1 MSDTTSTLNTGSRS
15 ETPKGLLDRILG
27 ISAEVRGG
35 EGLTALL
42 LMVNIFFL
50 LAAYSMLK
58 TIREPLI
65 LTTPG
70 GAEVKSYAAAAIAG
84 LFIVLVPLYSAI
96 ASRVSRVKLING
108 VTSFFAACLVAF
120 FVLSGTGVPI
130 GVAFFI
136 WVGIFNLM
144 IIAQLW
150 AFANDVYT
158 LDQGKRL
165 FAIVGFGASLG
176 AIAGSFL
183 TGQLV
188 KSFGPYPFM
197 LGACALLLLC
207 MVLTNVINVRERRAG
222 VKQVPTTDEPAAGAT
237 PGASTATSA
246 DEPVRGRS
254 GFSLV
259 FRDRYLLL
267 IGLLMLIYNF
277 VNTNGEYILGKMVL
291 GAYVTAHGAAAVSG
305 LDAKKVIGEFY
316 GNFQTMVNV
325 LSALIQIFVVSRVI
339 KYLGVRVALLVLPVV
354 AIIGY
359 ASMAFV
365 PILSFIRGAKLA
377 ENSLDYSLQNTTRNA
392 LYLPTSREAKYKAK
406 QANDTFFVRFGD
418 VLSAGLVFA
427 GTTWFGF
434 ASREFALTNVALIA
448 VWLVLA
454 VVIGRLFK
462 GQEAKQATETP
473 SSARA
478 KHRTVT
484 SDSGVPAPAPGMTP
498 APVVASV
505 ASPRSGRPVPA
516 PGLPAG
522 RRDHVQPEQ
531 QQQDCDHATKCFLGQ
546 AREQASAQHCADNHP
561 DGGDEEKPPQAR
573 DLGPLSHQI
582 DRYAGEVHEEG
593 DRGCRGDERLLR
605 HLEPK
610 HRGRADTTLV
620 AHQPTEQSGE
630 CACGPCRTP
639 TPANSPDPPRQ
650 FREAGQNQEHTEDHA
665 KRVARHPHVEE
676 RAGEPADGAHD
687 AESKNDTPIH
697 IPTQNPEALRGADK
711 MWNGNRGHSQLGA
724 HCGGEHWGEHAS
736 NAEARYRGDSSGKER
751 SNGEKHAE
759 DHGFRATGGYP
770 FQARYLRRNAPR

>member
-1 MSDTTSTLNTGSRS
+1 ML
-15 ETPKGLLDRILG
+15 
-27 ISAEVRGG
+27 
-35 EGLTALL
+35 
-42 LMVNIFFL
+42 NIFFL

-84 LFIVLVPLYSAI
+84 LFIVLVPLYSAL

-108 VTSFFAACLVAF
+108 VTLFFAACLVAF
-120 FVLSGTGVPI
+120 FALSGTGVPI

-144 IIAQLW
+144 VIAQLW

-158 LDQGKRL
+158 VDQGKRL

-188 KSFGPYPFM
+188 KAFGPYPFM
-197 LGACALLLLC
+197 LGACALLILC
-207 MVLTNVINVRERRAG
+207 MALTNVINGREKRAG
-222 VKQVPTTDEPAAGAT
+222 VHQAPPADEAAAGTVPAAPTAAT
-237 PGASTATSA
+237 A

-291 GAYVTAHGAAAVSG
+291 GAYVAAHGAAAVSG

-316 GNFQTMVNV
+316 GNFQTLVNV

-339 KYLGVRVALLVLPVV
+339 KYLGVRIALLVLPVV

-434 ASREFALTNVALIA
+434 ASREFALVNVALIA

-454 VVIGRLFK
+454 VMIGRLFK
-462 GQEAKQATETP
+462 GLESKQSSETP
-473 SSARA
+473 SPAKARQ
-478 KHRTVT
+478 RPV
-484 SDSGVPAPAPGMTP
+484 SSGSGVPARAPGLTP
-498 APVVASV
+498 APVVARV
-505 ASPRSGRPVPA
+505 ASP
-516 PGLPAG
+516 
-522 RRDHVQPEQ
+522 
-531 QQQDCDHATKCFLGQ
+531 
-546 AREQASAQHCADNHP
+546 
-561 DGGDEEKPPQAR
+561 
-573 DLGPLSHQI
+573 
-582 DRYAGEVHEEG
+582 
-593 DRGCRGDERLLR
+593 
-605 HLEPK
+605 
-610 HRGRADTTLV
+610 
-620 AHQPTEQSGE
+620 
-630 CACGPCRTP
+630 
-639 TPANSPDPPRQ
+639 
-650 FREAGQNQEHTEDHA
+650 
-665 KRVARHPHVEE
+665 
-676 RAGEPADGAHD
+676 
-687 AESKNDTPIH
+687 
-697 IPTQNPEALRGADK
+697 
-711 MWNGNRGHSQLGA
+711 
-724 HCGGEHWGEHAS
+724 
-736 NAEARYRGDSSGKER
+736 
-751 SNGEKHAE
+751 
-759 DHGFRATGGYP
+759 
-770 FQARYLRRNAPR
+770 